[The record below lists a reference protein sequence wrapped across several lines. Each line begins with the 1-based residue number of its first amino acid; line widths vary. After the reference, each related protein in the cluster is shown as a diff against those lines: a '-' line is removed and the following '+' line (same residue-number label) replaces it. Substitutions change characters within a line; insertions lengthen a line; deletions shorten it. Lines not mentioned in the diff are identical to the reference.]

1 MLCLMSLCLDYKLV
15 PVVLAVDGVPLD
27 GVLAQAQVEGIVTH
41 GLSSVAVQQQLLAV
55 VHQILDGALRGVR
68 LVGKRLARLVE
79 VGELTL
85 QVLDEL
91 ALVAKNKVNLQK
103 FMPDSQKCHLSGG
116 TNLCLRC

>member
-1 MLCLMSLCLDYKLV
+1 MSLSLDYKLV

-41 GLSSVAVQQQLLAV
+41 GLSSVAVQQKLLAV
-55 VHQILDGALRGVR
+55 VHQVLDGALRGVR

-103 FMPDSQKCHLSGG
+103 FMHESQKCHLSGG

>member
-1 MLCLMSLCLDYKLV
+1 MSLSLDYKLV

-41 GLSSVAVQQQLLAV
+41 GLSTVAVQQKLLAV

-85 QVLDEL
+85 QVLYEL
-91 ALVAKNKVNLQK
+91 ALVAM
-103 FMPDSQKCHLSGG
+103 MPL
-116 TNLCLRC
+116 L